1 MAIQFLLLSFLVL
14 LFNNGASSYISSEDL
29 SNSLAEAPSYNN
41 HPNSDE
47 QNVFNVD
54 DYGAKANGSDDSEAF
69 KEAWEAACNSNSNAT
84 VLLIPRNK
92 TYILRP
98 LIFRGPCEPT
108 SVTVKIKGN
117 LKAPSDRS
125 DWSNYWI
132 KFRNVTR
139 LTVRGG
145 GQIDGSGQIWWQ
157 HSCKINRT
165 LPCRDA
171 PTALYFYHCRHLKV
185 RNITSKDSQQMH
197 IVFSHCHNVEAVHLT
212 IRAPDWSPNTDGI
225 HLSSTRNMRISNCFI
240 GTGDDCISIVNGS
253 RNVHVDNI
261 VCGPGHGIS
270 IGSLGSNNS
279 RAHVS
284 KVHVEKATL
293 IGTDNGV
300 RIKTWQGGRGH
311 AKNIHFEDISMCNVY
326 NPIIINQNYCDSKI
340 PCYQQDSAVAVRE
353 VVYKNIRG
361 TSASDISIN
370 FNCSSTVPCK
380 YIKLQDISLVSP
392 DSFTSRS
399 SCINVINSTES
410 GSVFPSCNAQ
420 RN

>member
-1 MAIQFLLLSFLVL
+1 MAIQFLLFSFLVL

-47 QNVFNVD
+47 QNIFSVD
-54 DYGAKANGSDDSEAF
+54 DYGAKANGSDDSE
-69 KEAWEAACNSNSNAT
+69 
-84 VLLIPRNK
+84 
-92 TYILRP
+92 
-98 LIFRGPCEPT
+98 
-108 SVTVKIKGN
+108 
-117 LKAPSDRS
+117 
-125 DWSNYWI
+125 
-132 KFRNVTR
+132 
-139 LTVRGG
+139 
-145 GQIDGSGQIWWQ
+145 
-157 HSCKINRT
+157 
-165 LPCRDA
+165 PCRDA

-300 RIKTWQGGRGH
+300 RIKTWQGGHGH

-410 GSVFPSCNAQ
+410 GSVFPSCNA
-420 RN
+420 